1 MKKLYV
7 FGSLLAAALIL
18 QAGVSAEG
26 LKIEPQGSDGAYKI
40 SGKAEKNAQ
49 VLLQIFVKDGEKWN
63 KKPLETAIENSVN
76 KYVGFTDQ
84 TGAGENGEFTF
95 DLSVAGLSENYEA
108 YVYSGGK
115 QIGSGEFNFS
125 NNEEFKE
132 KVGELTDIAQGS
144 DTDEKKISDVV
155 VYIETNKKALGLSFE
170 LYENMNAAAKKNLA
184 ELLFNTG
191 LKGGKLK
198 AETGSDIEKAKLTFR
213 NLSAVAALNGSQTQ
227 NIFDY
232 KEELDFKSS
241 DIKDWYNKEI
251 VKETMQRFVTARISG
266 KGFKTE
272 KEYNDALKEALILE
286 VVKEPDGWGNVKAIM
301 EDFSDFIGI
310 DTSIGTQGRYQSLVK
325 KQFADKAALKTAY
338 TDYKEP
344 SEGGNGGGNGGGGGR
359 GNGGSGGF
367 KADSSISKVTP
378 PSPIST
384 TDMTKQPVQFSDLG
398 DVEWARDAIKDL
410 AEKGIV
416 SGKDA
421 EHFAPNDNITREETA
436 KIIAEIF
443 KLSGSGSVP
452 FGDVTS
458 DDWFYPYVSAVYNNK
473 IVNGISENMFGSGL
487 PVTRQDMCTMIY
499 NAVSASGTELDK
511 KFAQKTFEDNDVI
524 SPYAAEAVA
533 VLQTAGIISGDENN
547 EFKPQDGATRAEAAV
562 VLQRLLAYVSVSET
576 ENMSN

>member
-1 MKKLYV
+1 MKKLCV

-26 LKIEPQGSDGAYKI
+26 LKIEPQGSEGAYKI

-49 VLLQIFVKDGEKWN
+49 VLLQIFVKDGEKWD
-63 KKPLETAIENSVN
+63 KKSLETAIENSVN

-84 TGAGENGEFTF
+84 TEAGENGEFTF

-108 YVYSGGK
+108 YAYSGGI

-132 KVGELTDIAQGS
+132 KVSGLTDIAKGS
-144 DTDEKKISDVV
+144 DTDEKKISNIAN
-155 VYIETNKKALGLSFE
+155 YIETNKKALGLSFE
-170 LYENMNAAAKKNLA
+170 LYENMNDAAKKNLA
-184 ELLFNTG
+184 ELLFNNG
-191 LKGGKLK
+191 LKDGKLK
-198 AETGSDIEKAKLTFR
+198 TETGSEIEKVKLAFR
-213 NLSAVAALNGSQTQ
+213 NFSAVAALNGNQTQ
-227 NIFDY
+227 NLFGY

-251 VKETMQRFVTARISG
+251 VNEAMQRAVTARISG

-272 KEYNDALKEALILE
+272 KEYNDGLKEALILE
-286 VVKEPDGWGNVKAIM
+286 VIKEPDGWGNVKAIM

-310 DTSIGTQGRYQSLVK
+310 DTQIGTQGRYQSLVK
-325 KQFADKAALKTAY
+325 RQFADKNALKTAY

-344 SEGGNGGGNGGGGGR
+344 SEGGTGGGNGRGTGGGG
-359 GNGGSGGF
+359 SF

-378 PSPIST
+378 PAPIST
-384 TDMTKQPVQFSDLG
+384 ADMTKQPVLFLDLG
-398 DVEWARDAIKDL
+398 DAEWAKDAIKDL
-410 AEKGIV
+410 AEKEIV

-436 KIIAEIF
+436 KIIAGIF

-452 FGDVTS
+452 FSDVKS
-458 DDWFYPYVSAVYNNK
+458 DDWFYPYISAVYNNR

-487 PVTRQDMCTMIY
+487 SVTRQDMCTMIY
-499 NAVSASGTELDK
+499 NAISVRGTELDK
-511 KFAQKTFEDNDVI
+511 KFAQKTFEDNDMI

-533 VLQTAGIISGDENN
+533 VLQTAGIINGDENN
-547 EFKPQDGATRAEAAV
+547 EFKPQDGTTRAEAAV
-562 VLQRLLAYVSVSET
+562 MLKRLLTYVSVSDT

>member
-26 LKIEPQGSDGAYKI
+26 LKIEPNGSEGAYKI
-40 SGKAEKNAQ
+40 SGEAEGNAQ

-63 KKPLETAIENSVN
+63 KKSLEMAVDNSVN

-84 TGAGENGEFTF
+84 TDADENGEFTF
-95 DLSVAGLSENYEA
+95 DLSVAGNSENYEA
-108 YVYSGGK
+108 YAYSGGT

-132 KVGELTDIAQGS
+132 KVGELTDIAKGS
-144 DTDEKKISDVV
+144 DTDEKKISDIA

-170 LYENMNAAAKKNLA
+170 LYENLNAAAKKNLA
-184 ELLFNTG
+184 ELLFNNG
-191 LKGGKLK
+191 LKDGKLK
-198 AETGSDIEKAKLTFR
+198 TEADSDIEKGKLALR
-213 NLSAVAALNGSQTQ
+213 NLSAAAALNGSQTQ

-241 DIKDWYNKEI
+241 DIKDWYNREI
-251 VKETMQRFVTARISG
+251 VDETMQRAVTARISG

-272 KEYNDALKEALILE
+272 KEYNDSLKEALILE
-286 VVKEPDGWGNVKAIM
+286 VIKNPDGWGNVKAIM
-301 EDFSDFIGI
+301 EDFSGFIEI

-325 KQFADKAALKTAY
+325 RQFADKAALKTAY
-338 TDYKEP
+338 TNYKEP
-344 SEGGNGGGNGGGGGR
+344 SK
-359 GNGGSGGF
+359 GGSNGTGGSSRGGF
-367 KADSSISKVTP
+367 KADSSISRVTP
-378 PSPIST
+378 PTPIST
-384 TDMTKQPVQFSDLG
+384 TDTTKQPVQFTDLG

-410 AEKGIV
+410 AEKEIV

-436 KIIAEIF
+436 KIIAGIF

-452 FGDVTS
+452 FSDVKS

-487 PVTRQDMCTMIY
+487 PVTRQDMCAMIY

-511 KFAQKTFEDNDVI
+511 KFAQKTFEDNDMI

-547 EFKPQDGATRAEAAV
+547 EFRPQDGATRAEAAV
-562 VLQRLLAYVSVSET
+562 MLQRLLAYVSVSET

>member
-26 LKIEPQGSDGAYKI
+26 LKIEPKGSEGAYKI

-63 KKPLETAIENSVN
+63 KKSLETAIDNSVN

-84 TGAGENGEFTF
+84 TDADENGEFTF

-108 YVYSGGK
+108 YVYSGGT

-144 DTDEKKISDVV
+144 DMDEKKISDIA

-184 ELLFNTG
+184 ELLFNNG
-191 LKGGKLK
+191 LKDGKLK
-198 AETGSDIEKAKLTFR
+198 AETGSDIEKAKLALR
-213 NLSAVAALNGSQTQ
+213 NLSATAALNGSQTQ

-241 DIKDWYNKEI
+241 DIKDWYNREI
-251 VKETMQRFVTARISG
+251 VDETMQRAVTARISG

-272 KEYNDALKEALILE
+272 KEYNDSLKEALILE
-286 VVKEPDGWGNVKAIM
+286 VIKNPDGWGNVKAIM
-301 EDFSDFIGI
+301 EDFSGFIGI

-325 KQFADKAALKTAY
+325 RQFADKNALKRAY

-344 SEGGNGGGNGGGGGR
+344 SEGGNGGGGGGR
-359 GNGGSGGF
+359 GSGGSSRGGF
-367 KADSSISKVTP
+367 KADSSISRVTP
-378 PSPIST
+378 PTPIST
-384 TDMTKQPVQFSDLG
+384 TDTTKQPVQFTDLG

-410 AEKGIV
+410 AEKEIV

-436 KIIAEIF
+436 KIIAGIF

-452 FGDVTS
+452 FSDVKS

-487 PVTRQDMCTMIY
+487 PVTRQDMCAMIY
-499 NAVSASGTELDK
+499 NVVSASGTELDK
-511 KFAQKTFEDNDVI
+511 KFAQKTFEDNDMI

-547 EFKPQDGATRAEAAV
+547 EFRPQDGATRAEAAV
-562 VLQRLLAYVSVSET
+562 MLQRLLAYVSVSET

>member
-1 MKKLYV
+1 MKKLCV

-26 LKIEPQGSDGAYKI
+26 LKIEPQGSEGAYKI

-49 VLLQIFVKDGEKWN
+49 VLLQIFVKDGEKWD
-63 KKPLETAIENSVN
+63 KKSLETAIENSVN

-84 TGAGENGEFTF
+84 TEAGENGEFTF

-108 YVYSGGK
+108 YAYSGGI

-132 KVGELTDIAQGS
+132 KVSGLTDIAKGS
-144 DTDEKKISDVV
+144 DTDEKKISDIAN
-155 VYIETNKKALGLSFE
+155 YIETNKKALGLSFE
-170 LYENMNAAAKKNLA
+170 LYENMNDAAKKNLA
-184 ELLFNTG
+184 ELLFNNG
-191 LKGGKLK
+191 LKDGKLK
-198 AETGSDIEKAKLTFR
+198 TETGSEIEKVKLAFR
-213 NLSAVAALNGSQTQ
+213 NFSAVAALNGNQTQ
-227 NIFDY
+227 NLFGY

-251 VKETMQRFVTARISG
+251 VNEAMQRAVTARISG

-272 KEYNDALKEALILE
+272 KEYNDGLKEALILE
-286 VVKEPDGWGNVKAIM
+286 VIKDPDGWGNVKAIM

-310 DTSIGTQGRYQSLVK
+310 DTQIGTQGRYQSLVK
-325 KQFADKAALKTAY
+325 RQFADKNALKTAY

-344 SEGGNGGGNGGGGGR
+344 SEGGTGGGNGRGTGGGG
-359 GNGGSGGF
+359 SF

-378 PSPIST
+378 PAPIST
-384 TDMTKQPVQFSDLG
+384 ADMTKQPVQFLDLG
-398 DVEWARDAIKDL
+398 DAEWAKDAIKDL
-410 AEKGIV
+410 AEKEIV

-436 KIIAEIF
+436 KIIAGIF

-452 FGDVTS
+452 FSDVKS
-458 DDWFYPYVSAVYNNK
+458 DDWFYPYISAVYNNR

-487 PVTRQDMCTMIY
+487 SVTRQDMCTMIY
-499 NAVSASGTELDK
+499 NAISVSGTELDK
-511 KFAQKTFEDNDVI
+511 KFAQKTFEDNDMI

-533 VLQTAGIISGDENN
+533 VLQTAGIINGDENN
-547 EFKPQDGATRAEAAV
+547 EFKPQDGTTRAEAAV
-562 VLQRLLAYVSVSET
+562 MLKRLLTYVSVSDT

>member
-1 MKKLYV
+1 MKKLCV

-26 LKIEPQGSDGAYKI
+26 LKIEPQGSEGAYKI

-49 VLLQIFVKDGEKWN
+49 VLLQIFVKDGEKWD
-63 KKPLETAIENSVN
+63 KKSLETAIENSVN

-84 TGAGENGEFTF
+84 TEAGENGEFTF

-108 YVYSGGK
+108 YAYSGGI

-132 KVGELTDIAQGS
+132 KVSGLTDIAKGS
-144 DTDEKKISDVV
+144 DTDEKKISDIAN
-155 VYIETNKKALGLSFE
+155 YIETNKKALGLSFE
-170 LYENMNAAAKKNLA
+170 LYENMNDAAKKNLA
-184 ELLFNTG
+184 ELLFNNG
-191 LKGGKLK
+191 LKDGKLK
-198 AETGSDIEKAKLTFR
+198 TETGSEIEKVKLAFR
-213 NLSAVAALNGSQTQ
+213 NFSAVAALNGNQTQ
-227 NIFDY
+227 NLFGY

-251 VKETMQRFVTARISG
+251 VNEAMQRAVTARISG

-272 KEYNDALKEALILE
+272 KEYNDGLKEALILE
-286 VVKEPDGWGNVKAIM
+286 VIKDPDGWGNVKAIM

-310 DTSIGTQGRYQSLVK
+310 DTQIGTQGRYQSLVK
-325 KQFADKAALKTAY
+325 RQFADKNALKTAY

-344 SEGGNGGGNGGGGGR
+344 SEGGTGGGNGRGTGGGG
-359 GNGGSGGF
+359 SF

-378 PSPIST
+378 PAPIST
-384 TDMTKQPVQFSDLG
+384 ADMTKQPALFLDLG
-398 DVEWARDAIKDL
+398 DAEWAKDAIKDL
-410 AEKGIV
+410 AEKEIV

-436 KIIAEIF
+436 KIIAGIF

-452 FGDVTS
+452 FSDVKS
-458 DDWFYPYVSAVYNNK
+458 DDWFYPYISAVYNNR

-487 PVTRQDMCTMIY
+487 SVTRQDMCTMIY
-499 NAVSASGTELDK
+499 NAISVSGTELDK
-511 KFAQKTFEDNDVI
+511 KFAQKTFEDNDMI

-533 VLQTAGIISGDENN
+533 VLQTAGIINGDENN
-547 EFKPQDGATRAEAAV
+547 EFKPQDGTTRAEAAV
-562 VLQRLLAYVSVSET
+562 MLKRLLTYVSVSDT

>member
-49 VLLQIFVKDGEKWN
+49 VLLQIFVKNGEKWN

-144 DTDEKKISDVV
+144 DTDEKKISDVA

-191 LKGGKLK
+191 LKDGKLK

-213 NLSAVAALNGSQTQ
+213 NLSAAAALNGSQTQ

-251 VKETMQRFVTARISG
+251 VKETMQRSVTARISG

-458 DDWFYPYVSAVYNNK
+458 DDWFYLYVSAVYNNK

-511 KFAQKTFEDNDVI
+511 KFAQKTFEDNDMI

-562 VLQRLLAYVSVSET
+562 MLQRLLAYVSVSET

>member
-1 MKKLYV
+1 MKKLCV

-26 LKIEPQGSDGAYKI
+26 LKIEPQGSEGAYKI

-49 VLLQIFVKDGEKWN
+49 VLLQIFVKDGEKWD
-63 KKPLETAIENSVN
+63 KKSLETAIENSVN

-84 TGAGENGEFTF
+84 TEAGENGEFTF

-108 YVYSGGK
+108 YAYSGGI

-132 KVGELTDIAQGS
+132 KVSGLTDIAKGS
-144 DTDEKKISDVV
+144 DTDEKKISDIAN
-155 VYIETNKKALGLSFE
+155 YIETNKKALGLSFE
-170 LYENMNAAAKKNLA
+170 LYENMNDAVKKNLA
-184 ELLFNTG
+184 ELLFNNG
-191 LKGGKLK
+191 LKDGKLK
-198 AETGSDIEKAKLTFR
+198 TETGSEIEKVKLAFR
-213 NLSAVAALNGSQTQ
+213 NFSAVAALNGNQTQ
-227 NIFDY
+227 NLFGY

-251 VKETMQRFVTARISG
+251 VNETMQRAVTARISG

-272 KEYNDALKEALILE
+272 KEYNDGLKEALILE
-286 VVKEPDGWGNVKAIM
+286 VIKDPDGWGNVKAIM

-310 DTSIGTQGRYQSLVK
+310 DTQIGTQGRYQSLVK
-325 KQFADKAALKTAY
+325 RQFADKNALKTAY

-344 SEGGNGGGNGGGGGR
+344 SEGGTGGGNGRGTGGGG
-359 GNGGSGGF
+359 SF

-378 PSPIST
+378 PAPIST
-384 TDMTKQPVQFSDLG
+384 ADMTKQPALFLDLG
-398 DVEWARDAIKDL
+398 DAEWAKDAIKDL
-410 AEKGIV
+410 AEKEIV

-436 KIIAEIF
+436 KIIAGIF

-452 FGDVTS
+452 FSDVKS
-458 DDWFYPYVSAVYNNK
+458 DDWFYPYISAVYNNR

-487 PVTRQDMCTMIY
+487 SVTRQDMCTMIY
-499 NAVSASGTELDK
+499 NAISVSGTELDK
-511 KFAQKTFEDNDVI
+511 KFAQKTFEDNDMI

-533 VLQTAGIISGDENN
+533 VLQTAGIINGDENN
-547 EFKPQDGATRAEAAV
+547 EFKPQDGTTRAEAAV
-562 VLQRLLAYVSVSET
+562 MLKRLLTYVSVSDT

>member
-1 MKKLYV
+1 MKKLCV

-26 LKIEPQGSDGAYKI
+26 LKIEPQGSEGAYKI

-49 VLLQIFVKDGEKWN
+49 VLLQIFVKDGEKWD
-63 KKPLETAIENSVN
+63 KKSLETAIENSVN

-84 TGAGENGEFTF
+84 TEAGENGEFTF

-108 YVYSGGK
+108 YAYSGGI

-132 KVGELTDIAQGS
+132 KVSGLTDIAKGS
-144 DTDEKKISDVV
+144 DTDEKKISNIAN
-155 VYIETNKKALGLSFE
+155 YIETNKKALGLSFE
-170 LYENMNAAAKKNLA
+170 LYENMNDAAKKNLA
-184 ELLFNTG
+184 ELLFNNG
-191 LKGGKLK
+191 LKDGKLK
-198 AETGSDIEKAKLTFR
+198 TETGSEIEKVKLAFR
-213 NLSAVAALNGSQTQ
+213 NFSAVAALNGNQTQ
-227 NIFDY
+227 NLFGY

-251 VKETMQRFVTARISG
+251 VNETMQRAVTARISG

-272 KEYNDALKEALILE
+272 KEYNDGLKEALILE
-286 VVKEPDGWGNVKAIM
+286 VIKDPDGWGNVKAIM

-310 DTSIGTQGRYQSLVK
+310 DTQIGTQGRYQSLVK
-325 KQFADKAALKTAY
+325 RQFADKNALKTAY

-344 SEGGNGGGNGGGGGR
+344 SEGGTGGGNGRGTGGGG
-359 GNGGSGGF
+359 SF

-378 PSPIST
+378 PAPIST
-384 TDMTKQPVQFSDLG
+384 ADMTKQPVLFLDLG
-398 DVEWARDAIKDL
+398 DAEWAKDAIKDL
-410 AEKGIV
+410 AEKEIV

-436 KIIAEIF
+436 KIIAGIF

-452 FGDVTS
+452 FSDVKS
-458 DDWFYPYVSAVYNNK
+458 DDWFYPYISAVYNNR

-487 PVTRQDMCTMIY
+487 SVTRQDMCTMIY
-499 NAVSASGTELDK
+499 NAISVSGTELDK
-511 KFAQKTFEDNDVI
+511 KFAQKIFEDNDMI

-533 VLQTAGIISGDENN
+533 VLQTAGIINGDENN
-547 EFKPQDGATRAEAAV
+547 EFKPQDGTTRAEAAV
-562 VLQRLLAYVSVSET
+562 MLKRLLTYVSVSDT

>member
-18 QAGVSAEG
+18 QTGVSAEG
-26 LKIEPQGSDGAYKI
+26 LKIEPKGSDGAYKI

-49 VLLQIFVKDGEKWN
+49 VLLQIFVKGGEKWN
-63 KKPLETAIENSVN
+63 KKSLEMAVDNSVN
-76 KYVGFTDQ
+76 KYVGFIDQ
-84 TGAGENGEFTF
+84 TDADENGEFTF
-95 DLSVAGLSENYEA
+95 DLSVAGNSENYEA
-108 YVYSGGK
+108 YVYSGGT

-132 KVGELTDIAQGS
+132 KVGELTDIAKGS
-144 DTDEKKISDVV
+144 ETDEKKISDIEAF
-155 VYIETNKKALGLSFE
+155 IETNKKALGLSFE
-170 LYENMNAAAKKNLA
+170 LYENLNAAAKKNLA
-184 ELLFNTG
+184 ELLFNNG
-191 LKGGKLK
+191 LKDGKLK
-198 AETGSDIEKAKLTFR
+198 IEADSDIEKGKLALR
-213 NLSAVAALNGSQTQ
+213 NLSAAAALNGSQTQ

-241 DIKDWYNKEI
+241 DIKDWYNREI
-251 VKETMQRFVTARISG
+251 VDETMQRAVTARISG

-272 KEYNDALKEALILE
+272 KEYNDSLKEALILE
-286 VVKEPDGWGNVKAIM
+286 VIKNPDGWGNVKAIM
-301 EDFSDFIGI
+301 EDFSGFIGI

-325 KQFADKAALKTAY
+325 RQFADKNALKRAY

-344 SEGGNGGGNGGGGGR
+344 SEGGNGGGGGR

-384 TDMTKQPVQFSDLG
+384 TDTTKQPVQFTDLG

-410 AEKGIV
+410 AEKEIV

-436 KIIAEIF
+436 KIIAGIF

-452 FGDVTS
+452 FSDVKS

-487 PVTRQDMCTMIY
+487 PVTRQDMCAMIY

-511 KFAQKTFEDNDVI
+511 KFAQKTFEDNDMI

-547 EFKPQDGATRAEAAV
+547 EFRPQDGATRAEAAV
-562 VLQRLLAYVSVSET
+562 MLQRLLAYVSVSET